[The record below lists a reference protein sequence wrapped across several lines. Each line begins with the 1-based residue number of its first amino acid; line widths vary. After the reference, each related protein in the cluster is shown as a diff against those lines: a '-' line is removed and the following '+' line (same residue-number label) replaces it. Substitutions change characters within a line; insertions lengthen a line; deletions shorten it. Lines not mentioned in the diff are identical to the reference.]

1 MKVQTPSRSEPTP
14 TPEAVRGLEAI
25 GAAETAEEILAAM
38 PNVPVCKNCNKKAAE
53 VNDNGKCCKCEHP
66 DQPFYDRVTAGSSEV
81 LSGHRLKD
89 GWKDVA
95 AIPATDANLAK
106 AEASLPTNTTTL
118 DHRIEVHNNLRPR
131 IQQHV
136 DTMGTWDTRKL
147 PSAQRVQVSGA
158 LADLVAAYD
167 RVGFILSVLRE
178 GRFVAKTTKVTRMAS
193 KLVPGAR
200 VKLVDTKRQ
209 EYTQLFTREQLDSLE
224 VAHGQKS
231 VTATHAKVVAG
242 DGETVGVFKLTQ
254 LELVGK

>member
-14 TPEAVRGLEAI
+14 TPEAVRELEAI
-25 GAAETAEEILAAM
+25 GAAETAEEILAAR

-147 PSAQRVQVSGA
+147 PNAQRIQVSGA

-167 RVGFILSVLRE
+167 RVGFVLSLLRV
-178 GRFVAKTTKVTRMAS
+178 GRFVAKTTPTTRIAS
-193 KLVPGAR
+193 KLTHG
-200 VKLVDTKRQ
+200 TKVTLRDDKRAEFAQ
-209 EYTQLFTREQLDSLE
+209 VYSDEQLNSLA
-224 VAHGQKS
+224 VVK
-231 VTATHAKVVAG
+231 TTDTHVQLMAEDGSNIGLVRICHVV
-242 DGETVGVFKLTQ
+242 VKP
-254 LELVGK
+254 